1 MTPKGQTPNHENSW
15 KFYLATIARQSAVRQ
30 YGRLSWQVATAWLL
44 VCSKHV
50 A

>member
-15 KFYLATIARQSAVRQ
+15 KFYLATIARQS
-30 YGRLSWQVATAWLL
+30 GRLSWPVATAWLL